1 MDSTGSPRVE
11 PSEAQTSEVEQ
22 VLYQL
27 RCELFALVVA
37 GETGTLT
44 THVGP
49 NHIVVE
55 VNRKLAEVKRKQK
68 PVTPARKSW
77 G

>member
-1 MDSTGSPRVE
+1 ME

-22 VLYQL
+22 VLHQL
-27 RCELFALVVA
+27 RCELFALVIA
-37 GETGTLT
+37 GETGTLIAN
-44 THVGP
+44 VGP

-55 VNRKLAEVKRKQK
+55 VHRKLAQVKRKQK